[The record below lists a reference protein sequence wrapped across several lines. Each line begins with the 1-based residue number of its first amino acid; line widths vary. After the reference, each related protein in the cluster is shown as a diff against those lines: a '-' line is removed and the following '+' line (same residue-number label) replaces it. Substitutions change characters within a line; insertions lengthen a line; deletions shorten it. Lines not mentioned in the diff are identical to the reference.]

1 MKTVLIVF
9 AIIIVYALA
18 VLIDAALITIYTV
31 KCDKHR
37 DEDYDAF
44 IALFWPFT
52 FIFQLIKLIKNRIED
67 LLKSN
72 K

>member
-1 MKTVLIVF
+1 MKTALIFF

-18 VLIDAALITIYTV
+18 VLIDTALITIYTV
-31 KCDKHR
+31 KCGER
-37 DEDYDAF
+37 MDEGYDAF

-52 FIFQLIKLIKNRIED
+52 FIFQLIELVRNGIED
-67 LLKSN
+67 LLKSD